1 MTVDKELFIPFII
14 FFILFILN
22 RQFQCKYSHIFEKSI
37 GLILV
42 ILYTLIDIKYGIAFG
57 IVYMVYLMRWNNMDT
72 AEGLQNKNNDV
83 EFIIDEPKT
92 PITTDKKYTAVIIE
106 PRNHKA
112 LEFVLNNFMENLSDE
127 WGFIIFHS
135 NTNQTMVE
143 NITERLF
150 AKYKNKP
157 KLINLKVDSKD
168 FTIKEYS
175 TLFYHENF
183 YKYIPTETFLIFQT
197 DSMILKENKDKI
209 DNFFEYDYVGAPWPE
224 TVRLLGEMQVG
235 NGGLSLRK
243 KSKMIELLKYKS
255 IGIDN
260 SQEKAFGKYIAEDQ
274 FFNGYLVKNV
284 NIYKPSFIKAKEF
297 SVECV
302 YNENPFGIHK
312 IWAHLKKNELN
323 KLKYKY
329 PDINTL
335 MNLQGE
341 HGTYID
347 LNPKNE
353 ENSKILIVISS
364 KSPNPFLYNCIENL
378 YKIQIKNNPNYKICV
393 IDSDSNDFTNYNK
406 IRREF
411 PEVELHFIKNKNYEV
426 GAWKYAYS
434 KYPNYDK
441 YFCIQDS
448 NIVNSYI
455 DTSIVD
461 NKNAY
466 TCHHNSGY
474 NSHLTIKQMGIELL
488 NYTGLD
494 YTSII
499 NTNFTLAQ
507 HLIVV
512 VDNSIMKDLLNTFK
526 ELPIDKNGGCC
537 YERNI
542 GIYFIVKKI
551 KTHDLSEKIK
561 KISGGRS

>member
-1 MTVDKELFIPFII
+1 MTPPYLDIIYPFII

-22 RQFQCKYSHIFEKSI
+22 RQFQCRYSHIFEKSI

-42 ILYTLIDIKYGIAFG
+42 IWYTLIDIKYGIAFG
-57 IVYMVYLMRWNNMDT
+57 IMYMVYLMRWNHNFVF
-72 AEGLQNKNNDV
+72 EGLENNNKDV
-83 EFIIDEPKT
+83 EFIINAPKT
-92 PITTDKKYTAVIIE
+92 LITTDKKYTAVIIE

-112 LEFVLNNFMENLSDE
+112 LEFVLNNFMENLSDD
-127 WGFIIFHS
+127 WGFIVFHS
-135 NTNQTMVE
+135 NTNKTMVE
-143 NITERLF
+143 NIMKQSL
-150 AKYKNKP
+150 AKHKDNT
-157 KLINLKVDSKD
+157 KLINLNVDSKD

-209 DNFFEYDYVGAPWPE
+209 NDFMEYDYVGAPWPE
-224 TVRLLGEMQVG
+224 TVRLLGKMQVG

-284 NIYKPSFIKAKEF
+284 NIYKPSFSRAKEF

-312 IWAHLKKNELN
+312 IWAHLKKTELN
-323 KLKYKY
+323 KLKQKY

-341 HGTYID
+341 RGTYID
-347 LNPKNE
+347 LNTKNE
-353 ENSKILIVISS
+353 QKSTLIIISS
-364 KSPNPFLYNCIENL
+364 KSPNPFLYNCIDNL
-378 YKIQIKNNPNYKICV
+378 YKIQIRNNPNYKICV
-393 IDSDSNDFTNYNK
+393 IDSDSDDFTNYNK
-406 IRREF
+406 IRKEF
-411 PEVELHFIKNKNYEV
+411 PAVELHFIKNKNYEV

-434 KYPNYDK
+434 KYPNYDT

-448 NIVNSYI
+448 NIVNSYL
-455 DTSIVD
+455 DTSIV
-461 NKNAY
+461 NNQNVY
-466 TCHHNSGY
+466 TYHHNSGY
-474 NSHLTIKQMGIELL
+474 NSHLNIKQMGMNLL

-512 VDNSIMKDLLNTFK
+512 VDNSTMKDLLNTFK
-526 ELPIDKNGGCC
+526 ELPIDKNGNCC

-551 KTHDLSEKIK
+551 KTHDLSKKIK
-561 KISGGRS
+561 KISGGR